1 MNLTEQNLREK
12 KFHNT
17 LQSKSKG
24 RFENIFYKALH
35 NCYEDFFN
43 FLEKNSTNAVM
54 LDYGC
59 GVGQFLS
66 KVIKYKPAKLVGVD
80 ISEISIQKA
89 IGSLSKQSSNLDLRV
104 GNCEKTEFDDRT
116 FDIVYGAGILHHLNF
131 SLCLTEIDR
140 ILKPKGKFIFIEPL
154 GTNPIINFYRKIT
167 PNSRSEDEHPLV
179 KQDFD
184 LIKKKFNKIDVKYY
198 GFFTLIFFPF
208 YFKPVN
214 SFVFKFLNKLD
225 QVLFKI
231 NIFKNFAWSVL
242 IIAEKD

>member
-1 MNLTEQNLREK
+1 MKTNWDYTNLADAYLKRPDYS
-12 KFHNT
+12 NT
-17 LQSKSKG
+17 AIDAMLSISKLSVKANICDVGAGVGHLTLVLANKGFQIKAVEPNDAMRSIGKIRTKDFKNINWHEGTGEETGQQSNSFQMVTFGSSFNVCDRK
-24 RFENIFYKALH
+24 KALI
-35 NCYEDFFN
+35 ET
-43 FLEKNSTNAVM
+43 S
-54 LDYGC
+54 
-59 GVGQFLS
+59 
-66 KVIKYKPAKLVGVD
+66 
-80 ISEISIQKA
+80 
-89 IGSLSKQSSNLDLRV
+89 
-104 GNCEKTEFDDRT
+104 
-116 FDIVYGAGILHHLNF
+116 
-131 SLCLTEIDR
+131 R

-208 YFKPVN
+208 YLKPVN

-225 QVLFKI
+225 QVFFKI